1 MSDINIFNDPNKV
14 PKPKDQIRIESV
26 KAAPYADRFRVY
38 VEISVT
44 PFLERPNLLLVLRDA
59 HDKIVSELNVIATM
73 HSDMDF
79 TIHVRNVDDPTGDY
93 TLDVELFYETRNPP
107 QDRASYSFSIPP
119 ADE

>member
-14 PKPKDQIRIESV
+14 PKPKDQIRIESM

-38 VEISVT
+38 VEVSVT

-59 HDKIVSELNVIATM
+59 HGKNMSELNVIATM

-79 TIHVRNVDDPTGDY
+79 TIHIRNVDDPAGEY
-93 TLDVELFYETRNPP
+93 TLYVELFYESRNPP
-107 QDRASYSFSIPP
+107 QDTASYTFTVPT